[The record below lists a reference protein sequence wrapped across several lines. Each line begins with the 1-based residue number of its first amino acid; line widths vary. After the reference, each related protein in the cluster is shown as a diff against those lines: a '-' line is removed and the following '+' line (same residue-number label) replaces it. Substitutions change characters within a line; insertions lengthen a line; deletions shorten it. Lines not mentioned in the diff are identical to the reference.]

1 MRSVPASIH
10 LRDWAPAFAGVEGVE
25 ATQAPHPPLETE
37 AMTTSPLPRT
47 GGRILVDQLV
57 AQGCDRIFTVP
68 GESFLAVLDA
78 LHDTPEI
85 DLVVCRQEG
94 GVGFMACADGA
105 LTGRPGVAFVTRG
118 PGATN
123 ASIGVHVAMQDSQPM
138 VLFIGDVD
146 RGTKDREAFQEIDFP
161 AMFGPIAKWAA
172 KIDDARRIPE
182 YIARAWNVAMSGRP
196 GPVVLALP
204 EDMLLDE
211 VVAVDRPRVERPVQ
225 DAYLPTVSKAREM
238 IEAAKCPV
246 AIIGGAA
253 WNATATEYTAQIGD
267 KYGIPLVAAFRR
279 QDAVPNDAP
288 TYAGNLGYGPNPK
301 LAQRVRDADLLLVL
315 GARLGE
321 ATTDG
326 YTLVTTDHPNQAL
339 IHVHPDPAEL
349 NSSYRADLAICAD
362 PGEFVGLLSTLTDTP
377 ANPSGAAAHAE
388 YLAWSTPAPR
398 DGVTLDLGL
407 CVAAMREQLPADSII
422 CNGAGNYSGWWHR
435 YWRYAGPGT
444 QLAPTAGAMGY
455 GVPAA
460 TAAALRHP
468 DRTVVALAGDGCFLM
483 NGQELATAVAHGANM
498 LVLVIDNSGYGTI
511 RMHQEREYPNRI
523 SGTRLQNP
531 DFAALGRA
539 YGCWAETVETTAEFA
554 PALARAMAEPGVRLL
569 HLKTDIEVITAGTT
583 ISQIRGV

>member
-1 MRSVPASIH
+1 MTNSRS
-10 LRDWAPAFAGVEGVE
+10 
-25 ATQAPHPPLETE
+25 
-37 AMTTSPLPRT
+37 

-94 GVGFMACADGA
+94 GVAFMACADGT

-138 VLFIGDVD
+138 LLFIGDVD

-172 KIDDARRIPE
+172 KIDDAARIPE
-182 YIARAWNVAMSGRP
+182 YVARAWSIALSGRP

-211 VVAVDRPRVERPVQ
+211 VVAVDRSRIERPAQ
-225 DAYLPTVSKAREM
+225 AASSDAVTAAIDLLAGAKA
-238 IEAAKCPV
+238 PV
-246 AIIGGAA
+246 AIIGGAGWDA
-253 WNATATEYTAQIGD
+253 AATRDFTAFAERSSL
-267 KYGIPLVAAFRR
+267 PVAAAFRR
-279 QDAVPNDAP
+279 QDAIPNASSAW
-288 TYAGNLGYGPNPK
+288 AGNLGYGPSPK
-301 LAQRVRDADLLLVL
+301 LVARIKAADVLLVV
-315 GARLGE
+315 GPRLGE

-326 YTLVTTDHPNQAL
+326 YALITPDHPGQVL
-339 IHVHPDPAEL
+339 IHVHPDPDEL
-349 NSSYRADLAICAD
+349 NSAYHADLAICAGMAEFSAALAASNAAL
-362 PGEFVGLLSTLTDTP
+362 PGFAGTE
-377 ANPSGAAAHAE
+377 AHE
-388 YLAWSTPAPR
+388 EWLGWSNPAPR
-398 DGVTLDLGL
+398 DIKLDLGP
-407 CVAAMREQLPADSII
+407 CVAAMRDALPADTII

-435 YWRYAGPGT
+435 YWRYAGPGC

-468 DRTVVALAGDGCFLM
+468 DRMVVALAGDGCFLM
-483 NGQELATAVAHGANM
+483 NGQELATAVGHGADM
-498 LVLVIDNSGYGTI
+498 LVLVIDNGGYGTI
-511 RMHQEREYPNRI
+511 RMHQEREYPGRI
-523 SGTRLQNP
+523 SGTELRNP

-539 YGCWAETVETTAEFA
+539 YGCWAETVETTEAFA
-554 PALARAMAEPGVRLL
+554 PALERAMAETGVRLL
-569 HLKTDIEVITAGTT
+569 HLKTDLEAITPATT
-583 ISQIRGV
+583 ISAIRKR